1 MLRKLLAEPDCNLL
15 EKDDNEWTAFHH
27 ACSSKR
33 RHEIAKLL
41 FEHEDAQFIIDAKEK
56 DGLTP
61 LMITVHNN
69 VLSTARL
76 LIAYNAGLDEVDFNG
91 NTALHWVL
99 QKKNLAFMKLLV
111 SAGANPN
118 IPNNDKKTALDLD
131 GDKVLA
137 KLIAVQNKSSIPPPS
152 LPESMENDSYEP
164 EGKHITA
171 YI

>member
-1 MLRKLLAEPDCNLL
+1 
-15 EKDDNEWTAFHH
+15 
-27 ACSSKR
+27 
-33 RHEIAKLL
+33 
-41 FEHEDAQFIIDAKEK
+41 
-56 DGLTP
+56 
-61 LMITVHNN
+61 MITVHNN

-137 KLIAVQNKSSIPPPS
+137 KLIVVQNKSSILPP
-152 LPESMENDSYEP
+152 
-164 EGKHITA
+164 
-171 YI
+171 